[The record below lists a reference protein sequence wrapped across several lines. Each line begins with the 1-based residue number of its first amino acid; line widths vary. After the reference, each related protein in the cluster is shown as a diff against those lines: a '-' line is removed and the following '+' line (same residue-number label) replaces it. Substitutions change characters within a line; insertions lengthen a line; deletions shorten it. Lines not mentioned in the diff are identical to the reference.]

1 MIGKMSTPSANP
13 DEIDHHN
20 LGGSQWRRGR
30 ETVFSDRGQSV
41 MSSSL
46 GAIQASRES
55 RQSVV
60 PGRLAFVTSTPL
72 TVAEGSG
79 TYVGIRELARYL
91 EERQVRVRT
100 YAPTFWSP
108 SFTLKRLLF
117 NVLVAKRLRV
127 EPHDWV
133 VGFDLDG
140 FHYGRSPVAPYIAS
154 IKGVI
159 ADELKNERG
168 FVRLMLGVQ
177 AAFERLAVRRASVVV
192 ATSRYS
198 RDRIVEAY
206 EIPSAKVVIVPELI
220 DLSGWEAGANET
232 PGPEADPPAVLTVAH
247 LYPRKNLPVL
257 LRAYARLRAEGIVFQ
272 GWIVGD
278 GPCRRKWER
287 LRDEL
292 SLQGHVQFLGTV
304 SRRELADRYR
314 RSAVFCLPSR
324 QEGFG
329 IVFLEAMAN
338 AKPIVAA
345 RAAAVPETV
354 ADGEVGILA
363 DPNDPDAFAQG
374 LTALLT
380 DQSLRRR
387 MGEAGRRHVEAYRA
401 DRVVGLFLERVQAAL
416 AG

>member
-1 MIGKMSTPSANP
+1 
-13 DEIDHHN
+13 
-20 LGGSQWRRGR
+20 
-30 ETVFSDRGQSV
+30 
-41 MSSSL
+41 MSSL
-46 GAIQASRES
+46 LEITQAIQES
-55 RQSVV
+55 RPAIV
-60 PGRLAFVTSTPL
+60 PARLAFVTSTPL
-72 TVAEGSG
+72 TVSEGSG

-91 EERQVRVRT
+91 EERRVRITT

-117 NVLVAKRLRV
+117 NVLIAKRLRV

-140 FHYGRSPVAPYIAS
+140 FHYGRRPVAPYIAS

-168 FVRLMLGVQ
+168 FVRVMLGLQ
-177 AAFERLAVRRASVVV
+177 AAFERLAVRRARVVV

-206 EIPSAKVVIVPELI
+206 GIPAAKVVLVPELI
-220 DLSGWEAGANET
+220 DIREWEAERET
-232 PGPEADPPAVLTVAH
+232 TAGREADPPAVLTVAH
-247 LYPRKNLPVL
+247 MYPRKNLPVL
-257 LRAYARLRAEGIVFQ
+257 LRAYARLHADGVPFQ

-278 GPCRRKWER
+278 GPCRREWER
-287 LRDEL
+287 LRDDL
-292 SLQGHVQFLGTV
+292 SLRGHVEFVGTV
-304 SRRELADRYR
+304 SRRELAERYR
-314 RSAVFCLPSR
+314 RSAIFCLPSR

-354 ADGEVGILA
+354 TDGEVGILA

-374 LTALLT
+374 LAALLT
-380 DQSLRRR
+380 DRSLRRR
-387 MGEAGRRHVEAYRA
+387 MGEAGRRRVEAYRA
-401 DRVVGLFLERVQAAL
+401 DRVAGLFLERVGAAL
-416 AG
+416 AGCGLS